1 MGNGRTRSVWLLLW
15 TAAVTER
22 DGVSVR
28 VVEAGVFADH
38 APERREQARVTRR
51 QCVCVCV

>member
-51 QCVCVCV
+51 QCVCV